1 MFSKVS
7 IFPVALLALGGT
19 QLASAAGSYD
29 EGQWVTTFMA
39 GSSFIQ
45 EGSFNPHVQSGV
57 ADLGSI
63 DPALSGIAGVSAI
76 DHLQFKDAFRPGPSF
91 GIETGYMVQSNIEP
105 FARLSYSQMRGRDQ
119 EIGFLSAPT
128 LDTATPIRGNFD
140 DMTSWALDFGTRYFL
155 SDTGTMRTY
164 VAGYLGATRTDAL
177 DAHFH
182 VVGLTASPSE
192 EILPQKTQF
201 DAGVEGG
208 LAWQLSDNAGLSLS
222 VGAQYLD
229 ARSEETD
236 AFAPL
241 GINEVRFTDP
251 RWSFPVNLG
260 LNFHF

>member
-7 IFPVALLALGGT
+7 ILPVALLGLGGT
-19 QLASAAGSYD
+19 QLASASSYD

-39 GSSFIQ
+39 GSSFVEQ
-45 EGSFNPHVQSGV
+45 GSFNPHVQRSLV
-57 ADLGSI
+57 DLGSI
-63 DPALSGIAGVSAI
+63 DPTLSGVAGVSAI

-119 EIGFLSAPT
+119 EIGFLSSPT
-128 LDTATPIRGNFD
+128 LDTATPLRANFD
-140 DMTSWALDFGTRYFL
+140 DMTSWGLDFGTRYFL

-164 VAGYLGATRTDAL
+164 VAGYLGATRSDAL
-177 DAHFH
+177 HAHLQVAGMPF
-182 VVGLTASPSE
+182 LPSE
-192 EILPQKTQF
+192 DILPQKTQF

-208 LAWQLSDNAGLSLS
+208 LAWQVSDNAGLSLS

-229 ARSEETD
+229 ARSEATD

>member
-182 VVGLTASPSE
+182 VVGLTAERGNPAAE
-192 EILPQKTQF
+192 
-201 DAGVEGG
+201 DAIRRWRRRRPG
-208 LAWQLSDNAGLSLS
+208 LAAFRQRGPQPVRRRAVSRCPERGDRR
-222 VGAQYLD
+222 VRT
-229 ARSEETD
+229 ARYQ
-236 AFAPL
+236 
-241 GINEVRFTDP
+241 
-251 RWSFPVNLG
+251 
-260 LNFHF
+260 

>member
-1 MFSKVS
+1 MVSKLS
-7 IFPVALLALGGT
+7 ILPVALLALGGT
-19 QLASAAGSYD
+19 KLASASSYD

-39 GSSFIQ
+39 GSSFV
-45 EGSFNPHVQSGV
+45 EDGSFNPHVSRSI
-57 ADLGSI
+57 ADLGTI
-63 DPALSGIAGVSAI
+63 DPTLSGVSGISSI

-91 GIETGYMVQSNIEP
+91 GVETGYMVQSNIEP
-105 FARLSYSQMRGRDQ
+105 FARFSYSQMRGRDQ
-119 EIGFLSAPT
+119 EIGFLTAPG
-128 LDTATPIRGNFD
+128 LDTTPLRGNFD

-177 DAHFH
+177 HAHLQVAGMPF
-182 VVGLTASPSE
+182 SPSE
-192 EILPQKTQF
+192 DILPQKTQF

-208 LAWQLSDNAGLSLS
+208 LAWQVSDNAGVTLS

-229 ARSEETD
+229 ARSEDTD
-236 AFAPL
+236 AFVPL

>member
-7 IFPVALLALGGT
+7 ILPVALLGLGGT
-19 QLASAAGSYD
+19 QLASASSYD

-39 GSSFIQ
+39 GSSFVEQ
-45 EGSFNPHVQSGV
+45 GSFNPHVQRSLVDLGGIDPTLSGV
-57 ADLGSI
+57 
-63 DPALSGIAGVSAI
+63 AGVSAI

-119 EIGFLSAPT
+119 EIGFLSSPT
-128 LDTATPIRGNFD
+128 LDTATPLRANFD
-140 DMTSWALDFGTRYFL
+140 DMTSWGLDFGTRYFL

-164 VAGYLGATRTDAL
+164 VAGYLGATRSDAL
-177 DAHFH
+177 HAHLQVAGMPF
-182 VVGLTASPSE
+182 LPSE
-192 EILPQKTQF
+192 DILPQKTQF

-208 LAWQLSDNAGLSLS
+208 LAWQVSDNAGLSLS

-229 ARSEETD
+229 ARSEATD